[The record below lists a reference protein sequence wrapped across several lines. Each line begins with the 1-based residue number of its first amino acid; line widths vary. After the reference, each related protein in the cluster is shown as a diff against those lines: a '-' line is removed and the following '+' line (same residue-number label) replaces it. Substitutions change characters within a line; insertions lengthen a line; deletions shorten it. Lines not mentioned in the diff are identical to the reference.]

1 MPKDVLVIGAGLAGL
16 TAAWQASQRGKGVQ
30 VIAKGWGATHW
41 HTGCIDVLGYW
52 PADSDQEGTDG
63 SEDSVTNPKKTLSQ
77 LLMAHPRHPYA
88 LVGLAQLEAAL
99 ESFKQLCMDAGY
111 PLAGSLAKNW
121 RLPSAVGAVRP
132 TCLAPVTMTAGDL
145 DSDAPMLV
153 VGFKQLPDFYAH
165 VAADNLSHQGIPARH
180 VTLDLPLLA
189 QRNFTTAVNLAR
201 LMEKAEFR
209 TEVVQ
214 AVKPH
219 LADAARVGFPA
230 VLGLEQATAVHQDL
244 QAQLGCSVFE
254 IPGLPPSVPGMRLHR
269 ILKTAVEKN
278 GGRVFDGM
286 EAIGSEHENGRV
298 TAVFTESA
306 GRPRQHRYQQVVLA
320 TGGLLGGGIVTN
332 HLGEVCEVIFNL
344 PLQTPENRLGWFRR
358 DFADKQGHPIYR
370 SGVNV
375 NAQFQ
380 PTNGDTNQAIYENLY
395 AAGNTLAGFDALRE
409 RSFDGLALATGYV
422 VGNLVS
428 N

>member
-1 MPKDVLVIGAGLAGL
+1 MMKRANDVLVIGAGLAGL
-16 TAAWQASQRGKGVQ
+16 TAAWQASQRGQRVQ
-30 VIAKGWGATHW
+30 VVAKGWGANHW

-52 PADSDQEGTDG
+52 PVADAEAVTEPSAAI
-63 SEDSVTNPKKTLSQ
+63 SELLTANPQ
-77 LLMAHPRHPYA
+77 HPYA
-88 LVGLAQLEAAL
+88 LVGLAQLAGAL
-99 ESFKQLCMDAGY
+99 QSLQQLCTEAGY

-132 TCLAPVTMTAGDL
+132 TCLAPETMTAGDL
-145 DSDAPMLV
+145 DSDAPMLL
-153 VGFKQLPDFYAH
+153 VGFKQLPDFFAN
-165 VAADNLSHQGIPARH
+165 VAADNLTHQGVPARH
-180 VTLDLPLLA
+180 VTLDLPPLA

-201 LMEKAEFR
+201 LMEQAEFR
-209 TEVVQ
+209 AGVVQ

-244 QAQLGCSVFE
+244 QTQLGRPVFE
-254 IPGLPPSVPGMRLHR
+254 IPGLPPSVAGLRLHR

-286 EAIGSEHENGRV
+286 EVIGFEADGGRV
-298 TAVFTESA
+298 TAVYTESA
-306 GRPRQHRYQQVVLA
+306 GRPRQHRYEQVVLA

-344 PLQTPENRLGWFRR
+344 PLQTPEERLGWFRR
-358 DFADKQGHPIYR
+358 DFADKHGHPIYR
-370 SGVNV
+370 SGVSV
-375 NAQFQ
+375 NGQFQ
-380 PTNGDTNQAIYENLY
+380 PTNGDSNQAIYENLY
-395 AAGNTLAGFDALRE
+395 AAGNTLAGFDPIRE
-409 RSFDGLALATGYV
+409 RSFDGIALATGYV
-422 VGNLVS
+422 VGNVMR